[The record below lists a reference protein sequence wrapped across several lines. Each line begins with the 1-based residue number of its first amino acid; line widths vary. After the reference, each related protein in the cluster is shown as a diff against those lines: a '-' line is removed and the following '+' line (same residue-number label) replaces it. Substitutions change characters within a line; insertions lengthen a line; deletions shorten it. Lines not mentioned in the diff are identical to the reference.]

1 MLRIRATTIS
11 KVVDSYIGEPSV
23 YGRFEFSYNGSQW
36 LNVGARVYTETE
48 WLMLVSLLILG
59 ARTTA
64 EVEVEHVVLET
75 PNESN
80 DSKRVDCAQ
89 LG

>member
-23 YGRFEFSYNGSQW
+23 YGRFEFSHNNSKW
-36 LNVGARVYTETE
+36 VNVSAHVYTEVE

-59 ARTTA
+59 ARTVP
-64 EVEVEHVVLET
+64 EVEVEHVVLE
-75 PNESN
+75 PPDAKPE
-80 DSKRVDCAQ
+80 RVDCANI
-89 LG
+89 G